1 MDRLMAKPKKPR
13 PPIVG
18 ALEFRLGP
26 WGPILVK
33 RLFGGYALY
42 RDGIIFG
49 LVFRERVYFKTNES
63 NRGDYVAAGTG
74 PFEYTRESGRVV
86 ALPYHEVPPA
96 VLDDLDELPRWADK
110 ALAVTLGHGIQSDD
124 HEAE

>member
-1 MDRLMAKPKKPR
+1 MAKVKKPR
-13 PPIVG
+13 PAIVD
-18 ALEFRLGP
+18 ALEFRLGA

-33 RLFGGYALY
+33 RLFSGYALY

-49 LVFRERVYFKTNES
+49 LVFRERVYFKTDEH
-63 NRGDYVAAGTG
+63 NRPDYVVAGMP
-74 PFEYTRESGRVV
+74 PFEYTRASGRTT
-86 ALPYHEVPPA
+86 AMRYFEVPGA
-96 VLDDLDELPRWADK
+96 VLDDLEELPRWADK

>member
-1 MDRLMAKPKKPR
+1 MAKAKKPR
-13 PPIVG
+13 PAIVD

-42 RDGIIFG
+42 RGGIVFG
-49 LVFRERVYFKTNES
+49 LVMRERVYFKTNAD
-63 NRGDYVAAGTG
+63 NRADYIDAGMS
-74 PFEYTRESGRVV
+74 PFQYTRSTGRVI
-86 ALPYHEVPPA
+86 ATHHYEVPAA
-96 VLDDLDELPRWADK
+96 VLDDLDELAKWADK
-110 ALAVTLGHGIQSDD
+110 ALAVTLGHGLQSDI